1 MKTRKQK
8 ETNEKEIHL
17 LEQKGYE
24 RMMNEIMPVQQAEVY
39 RKPTKKVVEEAVKE
53 QLFLTTGSQQLQ
65 QQTEVTSSLDA
76 YWIPACGILL
86 AVGILLLL
94 QYRKRRQ
101 GRWKKN
107 VAHTYNYES

>member
-53 QLFLTTGSQQLQ
+53 LNPDTNSLGSREVNLFKKRFLLKIIKNIIAS
-65 QQTEVTSSLDA
+65 
-76 YWIPACGILL
+76 ILL
-86 AVGILLLL
+86 
-94 QYRKRRQ
+94 KRRE
-101 GRWKKN
+101 KL
-107 VAHTYNYES
+107 

>member
-1 MKTRKQK
+1 MDENAGK
-8 ETNEKEIHL
+8 
-17 LEQKGYE
+17 
-24 RMMNEIMPVQQAEVY
+24 
-39 RKPTKKVVEEAVKE
+39 EEAVKE

-65 QQTEVTSSLDA
+65 QQAEVTASLDV
-76 YWIPACGILL
+76 YWIPAC
-86 AVGILLLL
+86 GILLLL